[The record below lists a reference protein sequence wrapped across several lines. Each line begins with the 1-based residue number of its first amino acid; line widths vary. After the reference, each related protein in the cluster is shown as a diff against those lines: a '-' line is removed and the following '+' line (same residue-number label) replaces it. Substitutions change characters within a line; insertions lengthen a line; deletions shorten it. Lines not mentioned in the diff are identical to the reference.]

1 MPDFFRTSVN
11 DESFIRGAAR
21 LMWAGSTIT
30 FPTKIADIINMS
42 TYDAA
47 TTAWNELGAT
57 KTGVQIS
64 VNNTEESFDVDQIL
78 GNISSAPTDWDVA
91 VQTSLA
97 EMTVDRLQ
105 LAWEG
110 YPVIVDATP
119 PSGPEKVTYFG
130 LPTSYTERRLAV
142 LFQRPNGKIR
152 AYVFRRVNRAP
163 QDSSINHN
171 KTGEQIS
178 IPVRFNALPD
188 TSIVE
193 VKQRFFV
200 IRDQI

>member
-21 LMWAGSTIT
+21 IMWAGSTVS

-42 TYDAA
+42 TYDAQA
-47 TTAWNELGAT
+47 TWNDLGAT

-64 VNNTEESFDVDQIL
+64 VNNTEEAFDVDQIL
-78 GNISSAPTDWDVA
+78 GNILTQPTDWEVS

-97 EMTVDRLQ
+97 EMTVDRLA

-110 YPVIVDATP
+110 YPVITDATP

-152 AYVFRRVNRAP
+152 AYIFRRVNRAP
-163 QDSSINHN
+163 QDSSVNHN

-188 TSIVE
+188 TSIAE
-193 VKQRFFV
+193 TKQRYFM
-200 IRDQI
+200 IRDQV